1 MLTED
6 VEVVVLPVEGVAG
19 REGVLRLEDL
29 LRPDRGRVVAD
40 PRQRPRHLQLVLEA
54 VPPDLSEN

>member
-19 REGVLRLEDL
+19 REGVLRLEDR
-29 LRPDRGRVVAD
+29 LRPDRCVVVAD
-40 PRQRPRHLQLVLEA
+40 SRQRPRHLKLVLVA
-54 VPPDLSEN
+54 VPPDFSVD